1 MHVLAPGASMD
12 SSADLYGQLRH
23 SGCSIRDTLIT
34 PLHKSQLVSKP
45 HLKYSQPDFTGCER
59 FSILWGQGRERWG
72 HPTPRLGVAAPKNP
86 ATFLASHSLQKIE
99 TERRREGR

>member
-23 SGCSIRDTLIT
+23 SGCSIRF
-34 PLHKSQLVSKP
+34 
-45 HLKYSQPDFTGCER
+45 KYSQPDFTGCER